1 MKALAYL
8 DRLAECLARLPGVGR
23 RSAERMAYRLVSAP
37 DRMRDLREALRE
49 AEANVRFCTRCGNI
63 TTTGDELCHL
73 CTATGRDDGALC
85 VVEDPGDILSIEKSG
100 AFTGRYH
107 ALMGRISPM
116 HGTGPGDLR
125 IESLVARVVGG
136 GVQEVILALNTNVES
151 DATAAY
157 IAEVL
162 KPHKTRVTRIAFGLP
177 AGSGIGYSDSVTL
190 TRAVRGRQTM

>member
-8 DRLAECLARLPGVGR
+8 NRLAECLTRLPGVGR

-49 AEANVRFCTRCGNI
+49 AETNVRFCTRCGNI
-63 TTTGDELCHL
+63 TTADAELCHL
-73 CTATGRDDGALC
+73 CTSSGRDDGALC
-85 VVEDPGDILSIEKSG
+85 VVEDPGDILLIEKSG
-100 AFTGRYH
+100 SFTGRYH

-116 HGTGPGDLR
+116 HGIGLGELR
-125 IESLVARVVGG
+125 IESLVARVAQG
-136 GVQEVILALNTNVES
+136 GVREVILALNTNVES

-162 KPHKTRVTRIAFGLP
+162 KPHKVCVTRIAFGLP
-177 AGSGIGYSDSVTL
+177 AGSGIGYSDPVTI
-190 TRAVRGRQTM
+190 TRALRGRQSM